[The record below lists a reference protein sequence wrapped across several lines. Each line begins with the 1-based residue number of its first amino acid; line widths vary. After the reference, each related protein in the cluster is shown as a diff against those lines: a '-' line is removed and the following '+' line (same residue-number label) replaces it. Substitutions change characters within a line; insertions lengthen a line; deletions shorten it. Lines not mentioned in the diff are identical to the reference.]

1 MKWGKI
7 MIYVLIVL
15 ALIGVCGF
23 IIYFTG
29 GFTTDFTGFYVTV
42 EGEDV
47 LSTGN
52 NFKISE
58 SDPMHV
64 QVKYVFSS
72 PNDTTKGY
80 SVKVVPNPIKDK
92 DFDFSINGDLYSYQ
106 AEKDLTNGFNIKQE
120 DTSFTITPKGNL
132 SAILAAVYPDSTV
145 SDCENKGYE
154 NMFTLV
160 VTSYNGEAEVRINFT
175 VTEDIQGVILDK
187 EVIEF

>member
-23 IIYFTG
+23 IIHFTG

-42 EGEDV
+42 DGEDV

-92 DFDFSINGDLYSYQ
+92 DFDFSINGDLYSHQ
-106 AEKDLTNGFNIKQE
+106 AEKDLTDGFVIKQE
-120 DTSFTITPKGNL
+120 DASFTRAPKGNL

>member
-42 EGEDV
+42 DGEDV

-58 SDPMHV
+58 NDPMHV

-106 AEKDLTNGFNIKQE
+106 AEKDLTNGFIIKQE

-145 SDCENKGYE
+145 SDCENKGYD

-160 VTSYNGEAEVRINFT
+160 VTSYNGKAEVRINFT

>member
-42 EGEDV
+42 DGEDV

-58 SDPMHV
+58 NDPMHV

-106 AEKDLTNGFNIKQE
+106 AEKDLTDGFVIKQE
-120 DTSFTITPKGNL
+120 DASFTLAPKGNL